1 VNARSGV
8 AHLRSGLQNAPRVK
22 ARWIIVVLAVIA
34 ATAFAMSVQ
43 GGRWWSIGEVDIGPF
58 GATQC
63 FGGDCRPAGL
73 GWLGGTARFERTGMA
88 TWAGALISAFVLLVL
103 AAGVAS
109 RRIPKLAAKTVLVA
123 TFTALAAGVGFVV
136 QFPGLDGASLDR
148 GLWLF
153 VAGVACSVGA
163 AIAVLRARPAT

>member
-1 VNARSGV
+1 
-8 AHLRSGLQNAPRVK
+8 VK
-22 ARWIIVVLAVIA
+22 ARWIFVALAIVA
-34 ATAFAMSVQ
+34 ATLFTLSVQ
-43 GGRWWSIGEVDIGPF
+43 GGRWWSLAEVEIGPF

-88 TWAGALISAFVLLVL
+88 AWAGGLIAGFSLLVL

-109 RRIPKLAAKTVLVA
+109 RRIPRLAAKTVLVA
-123 TFTALAAGVGFVV
+123 TITALVAGIGFVV
-136 QFPGLDGASLDR
+136 QFPGIDGAAIDR

-153 VAGVACSVGA
+153 VAAVVCSA
-163 AIAVLRARPAT
+163 ATAVAVLRARPAT